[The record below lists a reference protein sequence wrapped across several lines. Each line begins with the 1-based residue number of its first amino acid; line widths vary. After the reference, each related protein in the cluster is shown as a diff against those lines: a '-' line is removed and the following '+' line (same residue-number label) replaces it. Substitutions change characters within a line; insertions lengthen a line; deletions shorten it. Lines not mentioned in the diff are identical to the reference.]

1 MKQKSI
7 TKSNRSTLTMAIIRW
22 QPFSEME
29 TLRRQMDQIF
39 DEMLTQKR
47 DAITWK
53 PAAELEDT
61 DNNLILRLSIPGVEA
76 KDLNIRVTQQV
87 VAISGE
93 KRQENQTEN
102 NSSFRSEFR
111 YGKFQRVIPLPV
123 AIENNKV
130 QAQFKDGILTLTLP
144 KVIEARNQ
152 VVKINL
158 ADNTAQT
165 ANRS

>member
-1 MKQKSI
+1 
-7 TKSNRSTLTMAIIRW
+7 MAIIRW

-93 KRQENQTEN
+93 KCQENQTEN

-158 ADNTAQT
+158 GENTAQAAPEGNQT
-165 ANRS
+165 EEAKAA

>member
-1 MKQKSI
+1 
-7 TKSNRSTLTMAIIRW
+7 MAIIRW

>member
-1 MKQKSI
+1 
-7 TKSNRSTLTMAIIRW
+7 MAIIRW
-22 QPFSEME
+22 QPFSEMQ
-29 TLRRQMDQIF
+29 TLHRQMNQIF

-102 NSSFRSEFR
+102 NGSFRSEFR

-130 QAQFKDGILTLTLP
+130 QAEFKDGILTLTLP

-165 ANRS
+165 TPEEAKAA